1 LLPEAKTILVTGAD
15 GLLGAQ
21 LIQDL
26 RPLWQVHALV
36 HSPPICPLA
45 DVQYHVRDLGADWK
59 TEGLPQQL
67 DAIVHLAQS
76 SHFREVPEKALD
88 VFNVNVASTARLL
101 DFAYRI
107 KTRKFVYA
115 SSGGI
120 YGTGSHAF
128 NENSPIGVPDCLGY
142 YLGSKLCGEVLAQ
155 SYTAQMQ
162 VLILRFFFIYG
173 PGQNRSMLILR
184 LIDNVVAGRPVKL
197 QGSHGIRINP
207 IYVSDAS
214 RALVAALA
222 TGQSATYNVAGSEV
236 LSLRD
241 IAETIG
247 TAVGRTPTF
256 DVSEELGQDLVADN
270 CAMLEHLH
278 KPKVNFASG
287 ISRIT
292 QPDSYSNATLAG

>member
-1 LLPEAKTILVTGAD
+1 MRSYTRRLS
-15 GLLGAQ
+15 
-21 LIQDL
+21 
-26 RPLWQVHALV
+26 AL
-36 HSPPICPLA
+36 SPMCSTTFA
-45 DVQYHVRDLGADWK
+45 TWGADWK

-88 VFNVNVASTARLL
+88 VFNANVASTARLL

-107 KTRKFVYA
+107 KARKFVYA

-128 NENSPIGVPDCLGY
+128 NENSPIGVPDRLGY

-184 LIDNVVAGRPVKL
+184 LIDNVIAGRPVKL
-197 QGSHGIRINP
+197 QGPQGIRINP

-214 RALVAALA
+214 QALVAALA
-222 TGQSATYNVAGSEV
+222 TAESATYNVAGSEV
-236 LSLRD
+236 LSLRG

-247 TAVGRTPTF
+247 TAVGRTPIF

-278 KPKVNFASG
+278 EPKVNFASG